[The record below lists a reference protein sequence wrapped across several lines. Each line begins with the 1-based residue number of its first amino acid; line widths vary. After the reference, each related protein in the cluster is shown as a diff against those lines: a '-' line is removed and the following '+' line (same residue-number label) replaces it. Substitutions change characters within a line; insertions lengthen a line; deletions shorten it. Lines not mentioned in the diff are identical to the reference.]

1 MRTPKEIAAELFVT
15 KNEEDRMKARR
26 TALELE
32 FAAAIGVSDQWEGS
46 KTNDFDEYKVTVSR
60 KMNDKIDAV
69 KLRVVAALHDL
80 ESGTVALPDRIDP
93 SAGRPCERR
102 RISGKEEA
110 EGRQVAQNL
119 CARTERADAAKSF
132 C

>member
-1 MRTPKEIAAELFVT
+1 MRTPKDIAAEIFAT
-15 KNEEDRMKARR
+15 KSEEDRMRARR

-69 KLRVVAALHDL
+69 KLREVAALHDL
-80 ESGTVALPDRIDP
+80 EGALSTAFSWKPELSKKGWDALPEESRGYLSIAFR
-93 SAGRPCERR
+93 SV
-102 RISGKEEA
+102 SG
-110 EGRQVAQNL
+110 NYN
-119 CARTERADAAKSF
+119 
-132 C
+132 